1 MQEVMNP
8 AATRFQIGSF
18 VRPGALRGIA
28 GQLFA
33 WTAASAAFVGI
44 WIVSGGGLFW
54 PVLPIVACGISIV
67 FYTVVDF
74 AEPSE

>member
-8 AATRFQIGSF
+8 AATRFKIGSLA
-18 VRPGALRGIA
+18 RPIALRGFA

-33 WTAASAAFVGI
+33 WTAASAVFVGI
-44 WIVSGGGLFW
+44 WIVSGRGLFW

-67 FYTVVDF
+67 FYTLVEF
-74 AEPSE
+74 AEPPE